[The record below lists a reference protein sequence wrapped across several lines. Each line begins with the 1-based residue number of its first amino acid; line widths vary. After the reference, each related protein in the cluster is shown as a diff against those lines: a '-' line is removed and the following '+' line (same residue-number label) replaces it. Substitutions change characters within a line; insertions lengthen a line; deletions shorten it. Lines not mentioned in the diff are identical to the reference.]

1 MSTTILPI
9 KIDGKIETTLMK
21 PSIFKN
27 IDISQHLRSNILKT
41 NLNCN
46 HLEKDNYYYCLTCKI
61 SFCNEC
67 KKIIEHKNH
76 IVLNKNN
83 FYDLDEDFFTDIDNN
98 IKISLNLEKNKEE
111 YINILEKN
119 IDLIHKKINEIK
131 NLKIKEIN
139 DLFLNTGKNL
149 SKFYEN
155 FCNFKELTLNY
166 FQKNKKFFNIN
177 FKENNNDKE
186 NTIFLMNFEI
196 INLIDNKNLE
206 TYNYLNNLKKEF
218 DNYKKSINE
227 QSQLIINNISALCNL
242 FIPNNK
248 PDDLYW
254 EIKQRIKSYNN
265 QIITFQKTLCNVMN
279 KDGNLNSINDLINII
294 DSKNKKGINF
304 IINQDFFINN
314 SKKYNSKNTVRSNSS
329 KKIFNRNINLNN
341 NSNNC
346 KINSNSIYKSSL
358 TINESNNSNK
368 QSHKNI
374 ITNNII
380 FNNLNNNNV
389 SKTKPNN
396 NSIKYYNKL
405 NKIKR
410 IVCSNSLNSSMN
422 DLKILNY
429 EDIILENENTRRY
442 FSHSIIDLYNRLFT
456 IHSKKNLELN
466 TKVYNDSNIKHFIFH
481 ESIKPIINSNNI
493 IIYDNSNLSYSKI
506 TIDLN
511 KEKHGYE
518 KFPEG
523 CRHILIN
530 KKLYICG
537 GVDSLGNSLNIVLL
551 YDLKTGEIK
560 RISNMILPHS
570 YFSIE
575 YLDNYDCF
583 IILGGKDTKGVEIF
597 DLYTKK
603 FSRLP
608 DLNYCRCDI
617 SIYFDQ
623 YNNEVYAM
631 FGLLNI
637 TNVKN
642 NSEIIEILELK
653 DISSGW
659 IKLDY
664 YKESGCDL
672 KNTHVKV
679 VPFTRNKLLIY
690 GGNKPRFNNKIFAI
704 FMIDKNEMIKVDK
717 RMLEEIKLEEKKIKD
732 INKIINNLDN

>member
-98 IKISLNLEKNKEE
+98 IKSSLNLEKNKEE

-155 FCNFKELTLNY
+155 FCNFKELALNY

-206 TYNYLNNLKKEF
+206 THNYLNNLKKEF
-218 DNYKKSINE
+218 ENYKKSINE
-227 QSQLIINNISALCNL
+227 QSQLIINNISDLCNL
-242 FIPNNK
+242 YIPNNK

-254 EIKQRIKSYNN
+254 DIKQRIKSYNN

-346 KINSNSIYKSSL
+346 KLNSNSIYKSSL

-374 ITNNII
+374 I
-380 FNNLNNNNV
+380 FNNLNNNV

-456 IHSKKNLELN
+456 FHSKKNLELN

-537 GVDSLGNSLNIVLL
+537 GVDS
-551 YDLKTGEIK
+551 
-560 RISNMILPHS
+560 
-570 YFSIE
+570 
-575 YLDNYDCF
+575 YDCF

-717 RMLEEIKLEEKKIKD
+717 RMLEEIKIEEKKIKD

>member
-1 MSTTILPI
+1 
-9 KIDGKIETTLMK
+9 
-21 PSIFKN
+21 
-27 IDISQHLRSNILKT
+27 
-41 NLNCN
+41 
-46 HLEKDNYYYCLTCKI
+46 
-61 SFCNEC
+61 
-67 KKIIEHKNH
+67 
-76 IVLNKNN
+76 
-83 FYDLDEDFFTDIDNN
+83 
-98 IKISLNLEKNKEE
+98 
-111 YINILEKN
+111 
-119 IDLIHKKINEIK
+119 
-131 NLKIKEIN
+131 
-139 DLFLNTGKNL
+139 
-149 SKFYEN
+149 
-155 FCNFKELTLNY
+155 
-166 FQKNKKFFNIN
+166 
-177 FKENNNDKE
+177 
-186 NTIFLMNFEI
+186 
-196 INLIDNKNLE
+196 
-206 TYNYLNNLKKEF
+206 
-218 DNYKKSINE
+218 
-227 QSQLIINNISALCNL
+227 
-242 FIPNNK
+242 
-248 PDDLYW
+248 
-254 EIKQRIKSYNN
+254 
-265 QIITFQKTLCNVMN
+265 
-279 KDGNLNSINDLINII
+279 
-294 DSKNKKGINF
+294 
-304 IINQDFFINN
+304 
-314 SKKYNSKNTVRSNSS
+314 
-329 KKIFNRNINLNN
+329 
-341 NSNNC
+341 
-346 KINSNSIYKSSL
+346 
-358 TINESNNSNK
+358 
-368 QSHKNI
+368 
-374 ITNNII
+374 
-380 FNNLNNNNV
+380 
-389 SKTKPNN
+389 
-396 NSIKYYNKL
+396 
-405 NKIKR
+405 
-410 IVCSNSLNSSMN
+410 MN

-466 TKVYNDSNIKHFIFH
+466 TKVYNDSNIKHFILH
-481 ESIKPIINSNNI
+481 ESIKPIINTNNI
-493 IIYDNSNLSYSKI
+493 IIYDNSTLSYSKKSL
-506 TIDLN
+506 DLN

-659 IKLDY
+659 MKLDY

-717 RMLEEIKLEEKKIKD
+717 RMLEEIKIEEKKIKD

>member
-1 MSTTILPI
+1 
-9 KIDGKIETTLMK
+9 
-21 PSIFKN
+21 
-27 IDISQHLRSNILKT
+27 
-41 NLNCN
+41 
-46 HLEKDNYYYCLTCKI
+46 
-61 SFCNEC
+61 
-67 KKIIEHKNH
+67 
-76 IVLNKNN
+76 
-83 FYDLDEDFFTDIDNN
+83 
-98 IKISLNLEKNKEE
+98 
-111 YINILEKN
+111 
-119 IDLIHKKINEIK
+119 
-131 NLKIKEIN
+131 
-139 DLFLNTGKNL
+139 
-149 SKFYEN
+149 
-155 FCNFKELTLNY
+155 
-166 FQKNKKFFNIN
+166 
-177 FKENNNDKE
+177 
-186 NTIFLMNFEI
+186 MNFEI

-218 DNYKKSINE
+218 ENYKKSINE
-227 QSQLIINNISALCNL
+227 QSQLIINNISDLCNL

-254 EIKQRIKSYNN
+254 DIKQRIKSYNN

-346 KINSNSIYKSSL
+346 KLNSNSIYKSSL

-368 QSHKNI
+368 QSHK
-374 ITNNII
+374 NII

-456 IHSKKNLELN
+456 IHSKKNIELN

-717 RMLEEIKLEEKKIKD
+717 RMLEEIKIEEKKIKD

>member
-155 FCNFKELTLNY
+155 FCNFKELALNY

-254 EIKQRIKSYNN
+254 DIKQRIKSYNN

-329 KKIFNRNINLNN
+329 KKIFNRNIEINNSNNSKLNTNSAYNNKSTLTINETNN
-341 NSNNC
+341 NSN
-346 KINSNSIYKSSL
+346 KK
-358 TINESNNSNK
+358 NN
-368 QSHKNI
+368 KNI
-374 ITNNII
+374 
-380 FNNLNNNNV
+380 F
-389 SKTKPNN
+389 
-396 NSIKYYNKL
+396 
-405 NKIKR
+405 
-410 IVCSNSLNSSMN
+410 
-422 DLKILNY
+422 
-429 EDIILENENTRRY
+429 
-442 FSHSIIDLYNRLFT
+442 
-456 IHSKKNLELN
+456 
-466 TKVYNDSNIKHFIFH
+466 
-481 ESIKPIINSNNI
+481 
-493 IIYDNSNLSYSKI
+493 
-506 TIDLN
+506 
-511 KEKHGYE
+511 
-518 KFPEG
+518 
-523 CRHILIN
+523 
-530 KKLYICG
+530 
-537 GVDSLGNSLNIVLL
+537 
-551 YDLKTGEIK
+551 
-560 RISNMILPHS
+560 
-570 YFSIE
+570 
-575 YLDNYDCF
+575 
-583 IILGGKDTKGVEIF
+583 
-597 DLYTKK
+597 
-603 FSRLP
+603 
-608 DLNYCRCDI
+608 
-617 SIYFDQ
+617 
-623 YNNEVYAM
+623 
-631 FGLLNI
+631 
-637 TNVKN
+637 
-642 NSEIIEILELK
+642 
-653 DISSGW
+653 
-659 IKLDY
+659 
-664 YKESGCDL
+664 
-672 KNTHVKV
+672 
-679 VPFTRNKLLIY
+679 
-690 GGNKPRFNNKIFAI
+690 
-704 FMIDKNEMIKVDK
+704 
-717 RMLEEIKLEEKKIKD
+717 
-732 INKIINNLDN
+732 